1 MSDGRSSSFPSKRYG
16 VEEGGS
22 SRPTITQRAAR
33 AALPAFRVVAG
44 FLFACHGAASLFGI
58 LGGAHGRESGVVAF
72 AEWPSWWAA
81 LIQLV
86 GGTTVAL
93 GLATRTAAIV
103 CSGSMGY
110 AYFMVHQGTALLP
123 IQNGGEAAALYCW
136 IFLLIAA
143 LGPGPVAVDSL
154 PWKRERGTGHPA
166 GVTSSP
172 PPRRSRFGT
181 PVTPR

>member
-1 MSDGRSSSFPSKRYG
+1 MR
-16 VEEGGS
+16 
-22 SRPTITQRAAR
+22 I
-33 AALPAFRVVAG
+33 VAG

-58 LGGAHGRESGVVAF
+58 LGGAHGRASGVVAF

-86 GGTTVAL
+86 GGAMVAL
-93 GLATRTAAIV
+93 GLGTRPAAIV
-103 CSGSMGY
+103 CSGSMAY

-143 LGPGPVAVDSL
+143 LGPGSAAVDTL
-154 PWKRERGTGHPA
+154 LRKREPGTRRPA
-166 GVTSSP
+166 STSPLPSP
-172 PPRRSRFGT
+172 IPARR
-181 PVTPR
+181 